1 MSVDIRRHNGHV
13 WDVQW
18 SISETT
24 RKSIEASLQAY
35 QSSRKAKTVADSVPD
50 LEADATPGEEEEE
63 EEEALL
69 SAGDQESAA
78 RWQRRRNEKLQEL
91 QRAWKVC
98 GWWRW

>member
-1 MSVDIRRHNGHV
+1 MSVDLMRHNGHV
-13 WDVQW
+13 WDVQL

-24 RKSIEASLQAY
+24 RKSIEASLQTY
-35 QSSRKAKTVADSVPD
+35 QLARKAKTVAHSVPD
-50 LEADATPGEEEEE
+50 LEADAMAGEEEEK

-78 RWQRRRNEKLQEL
+78 RWQRRRNERLQEL

-98 GWWRW
+98 RRWGW